1 MRQLDARIQV
11 PIQTLPGARVE
22 QLRPPRY
29 GVRRGRPTPPSREHA
44 CQKGGACQCNGAC
57 QKGNSAAVALLYDGP
72 LEPEHGPP
80 PLLDAVIQQ
89 LRPPAIR
96 GHLYGQYRSMQMGGW
111 LRPERA
117 EGYRAPQATKIPV
130 HSSASPGANLF
141 GLDDPRHNL
150 VLLAKELLLLEGHLG
165 DSSRHC
171 PDCITKH
178 ALAASALADEARRM
192 GGSAQWNSLWLG
204 ADAVLRQVLAGPSET
219 LSQAV
224 RALRQGVVRAV
235 GDVVGAKAAMP
246 KSASERKGAKSAI
259 GWLDRTQADAM
270 SARAVERPRR
280 PTDWIRALT
289 QQDPDTMPP
298 MQPTPGSDYPTK
310 MLVELGTIFAWAI
323 KFAVSGNPDGGSNP
337 LAGFA
342 ANDLASNP
350 EQLWSLLKQAAEDLP
365 TTTQDALK
373 SFDPFEYED
382 AIKHF
387 FGGMNDS
394 QDENDTGGERRYAGA
409 PGTEDVSSGLAA
421 DVSPEYA
428 SSDGGMPEE
437 TSDIGRPSD
446 DGGSGDPNAQSG
458 MPSDDGGPIN
468 PGAMVGTENPE
479 SGGSSGGQRRHL
491 PGTPDWFMPAPEDV
505 GPGSPVA

>member
-57 QKGNSAAVALLYDGP
+57 QKGNSAAVAVLYDGP
-72 LEPEHGPP
+72 LEPEHGSP
-80 PLLDAVIQQ
+80 PLLDAVVQQ

-117 EGYRAPQATKIPV
+117 EGYRAPQATKMPL
-130 HSSASPGANLF
+130 HSSASPGANPF

-171 PDCITKH
+171 SDCMTKH

-224 RALRQGVVRAV
+224 RALRQGVVKGVVTATGQGHPVQVKSGGAGNKPGGVPPCEQLCTGRCGTVKGPGKAGSCWCGNCKPPFECFKGFCVLHRPNACIPNCAV
-235 GDVVGAKAAMP
+235 GSCGPDGCGGQCPCPPGQICDPTTFTCKQPGCGAPCPSSGNVGEACTETDGCGAPCCKAGICVNGQCCTPKVCDGISCGNDGCGGSCGCKGLMVCGSDGHCGCPGPAPSSGDQPCSSDPAGCGCKAAGMACNRRQCIVSINGGP
-246 KSASERKGAKSAI
+246 DLFKECNDDNVLLSYKIGGGNATYKGVRCVC
-259 GWLDRTQADAM
+259 G
-270 SARAVERPRR
+270 
-280 PTDWIRALT
+280 
-289 QQDPDTMPP
+289 
-298 MQPTPGSDYPTK
+298 
-310 MLVELGTIFAWAI
+310 
-323 KFAVSGNPDGGSNP
+323 P
-337 LAGFA
+337 LA
-342 ANDLASNP
+342 
-350 EQLWSLLKQAAEDLP
+350 
-365 TTTQDALK
+365 
-373 SFDPFEYED
+373 Y
-382 AIKHF
+382 
-387 FGGMNDS
+387 
-394 QDENDTGGERRYAGA
+394 
-409 PGTEDVSSGLAA
+409 
-421 DVSPEYA
+421 
-428 SSDGGMPEE
+428 
-437 TSDIGRPSD
+437 
-446 DGGSGDPNAQSG
+446 
-458 MPSDDGGPIN
+458 
-468 PGAMVGTENPE
+468 
-479 SGGSSGGQRRHL
+479 
-491 PGTPDWFMPAPEDV
+491 
-505 GPGSPVA
+505 GPGNCEEQS